1 MFIVKAG
8 KIIFIF
14 GGLLMIFLGF
24 LSVIMP
30 MYLTPLFTFSVSV
43 TIGIILIG
51 VPFLFEES
59 NNK

>member
-1 MFIVKAG
+1 VKAG

>member
-1 MFIVKAG
+1 MKAG